1 MPIEVR
7 EARPD
12 EYGAIGELT
21 VQAYAGVLPA
31 EDAEYLDEIRDVA
44 RRAES
49 CTILAAVDGRTV
61 LGAVTYVPGPGTPYS
76 ESEAEGEAGFRM
88 LAVSPAAQ
96 GRGVGRALVEACIV
110 RARAQ
115 GARRLVLLT
124 LPSMARARRIYESLS
139 FRRAPRRDW
148 SPVPYITLKGY
159 ELDL

>member
-7 EARPD
+7 KARPD

-21 VQAYAGVLPA
+21 VAAYADVLPA

-49 CTILAAVDGRTV
+49 CAILVAVDDGTV

-76 ESEAEGEAGFRM
+76 ESEVEGEAGFRM

-96 GRGVGRALVEACIV
+96 GRGAGRALVEACIGRGACAGSAPAGPADAAVDGAGSADLRIV
-110 RARAQ
+110 RLPAR
-115 GARRLVLLT
+115 
-124 LPSMARARRIYESLS
+124 
-139 FRRAPRRDW
+139 PR
-148 SPVPYITLKGY
+148 P
-159 ELDL
+159 